1 MSGKPERLTVL
12 PLADQAVMPWRNG
25 GGSTREVARAPA
37 EGADFAWR
45 VSVARIEADGPFSLF
60 PGIDRTL
67 WLLTGAGMDLVID
80 GTTVALRSPLA
91 SCAFPGEAVVHARL
105 VGGPTEDLN
114 VMVRRAGTKT
124 RTEIVPLTTDE
135 LRVWTTD
142 GAGSDLIVALT
153 GEVSAQ
159 SPAGTRVVLRAG
171 DALRLEDASG
181 LRRWILRG
189 VSRGAALVLTFA

>member
-67 WLLTGAGMDLVID
+67 WLLAGAGMDLVID
-80 GTTVALRSPLA
+80 GTTVSLRSRFA

-114 VMVRRAGTKT
+114 VMVQRAGT
-124 RTEIVPLTTDE
+124 RALTEIVSLATDE
-135 LRVWTTD
+135 LRVCTTE

-153 GEVSAQ
+153 GELSAQ

-171 DALRLEDASG
+171 DALRLDDASG

>member
-1 MSGKPERLTVL
+1 MSEKPERLTVL

-67 WLLTGAGMDLVID
+67 WLLAGAGMDLVID
-80 GTTVALRSPLA
+80 GTTVSLRSRFA

-114 VMVRRAGTKT
+114 VMVQRAGT
-124 RTEIVPLTTDE
+124 RALTEIVSLATDE
-135 LRVWTTD
+135 LRVCTTE

-153 GEVSAQ
+153 GELSAQ

-171 DALRLEDASG
+171 DALRLDDASG